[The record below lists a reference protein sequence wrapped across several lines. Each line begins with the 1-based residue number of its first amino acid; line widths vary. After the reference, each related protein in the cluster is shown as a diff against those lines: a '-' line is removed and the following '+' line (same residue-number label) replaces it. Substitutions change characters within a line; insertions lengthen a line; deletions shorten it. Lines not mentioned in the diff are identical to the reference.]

1 MSRKNLILVEVPQE
15 KKIVEVRGFLG
26 TIKVI
31 GAWYLWQS
39 LFGIGI
45 DIALGVFLALTSLNI
60 QDNNRMVILSIRT
73 VAQGIVGAIFMH
85 NSMNKRARQRW
96 HKKYKH

>member
-1 MSRKNLILVEVPQE
+1 MVEEPQQ

-39 LFGIGI
+39 LFGLGI
-45 DIALGVFLALTSLNI
+45 DMALGVFLALTSLNI
-60 QDNNRMVILSIRT
+60 QDNNRMLILSMRI
-73 VAQGIVGAIFMH
+73 VSQGIVAAIFMH
-85 NSMNKRARQRW
+85 NNMNKKARERW
-96 HKKYKH
+96 QEKYKS